1 MRIIVLV
8 TVVLLSACSV
18 LPPLPEWQGPEG
30 RDHADLGLIV
40 DLRYDAVLTPAQ
52 LVARLQDSE
61 ALLVGE
67 RHDNLDHHAL
77 QLWLLQALEQQRP
90 QGSLL
95 LEMLEPGQQAR
106 VDSVRR
112 DLRAGHAPGD
122 LAQALD
128 WQKGWDWNLYGPLV
142 SHALMQSYPLL
153 QANLGRDE
161 IMSIYRAAPRCRGA
175 LRQRPR

>member
-1 MRIIVLV
+1 
-8 TVVLLSACSV
+8 
-18 LPPLPEWQGPEG
+18 
-30 RDHADLGLIV
+30 
-40 DLRYDAVLTPAQ
+40 
-52 LVARLQDSE
+52 
-61 ALLVGE
+61 
-67 RHDNLDHHAL
+67 
-77 QLWLLQALEQQRP
+77 
-90 QGSLL
+90 
-95 LEMLEPGQQAR
+95 MLEPGQQAR